1 MISFVM
7 IIVSNAIND
16 DYYIISCLVKFPTTN
31 NAFSFLSA
39 ICPQLDRSGMWTNH
53 MLGCPIEWCRYPQW

>member
-16 DYYIISCLVKFPTTN
+16 DYYISCLVKFPTTN

-53 MLGCPIEWCRYPQW
+53 MLGCPIE